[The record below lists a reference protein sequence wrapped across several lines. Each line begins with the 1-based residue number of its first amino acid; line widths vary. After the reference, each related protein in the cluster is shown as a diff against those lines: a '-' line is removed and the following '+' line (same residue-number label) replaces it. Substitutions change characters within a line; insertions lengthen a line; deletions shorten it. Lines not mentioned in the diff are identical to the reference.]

1 MKWHMFCN
9 NFHNALPGLITSK
22 FNCLQIFKFS
32 IFAFHKKKREIF
44 DTKLRGSKILPIT
57 VQIGL
62 QYLHNVSMCVKYLP
76 FLLQI
81 LIIFGSAWIQE
92 RMIWPAFID
101 TLRAL
106 NGRNRWPFPWIKSAE
121 KIRTTTHS
129 WQLPWFIFYGEN
141 WINTTG
147 TCPQTILN

>member
-9 NFHNALPGLITSK
+9 NFHNALPGSITSK

-44 DTKLRGSKILPIT
+44 DTKRIKNTSNHCPNRFT
-57 VQIGL
+57 VFTQCV
-62 QYLHNVSMCVKYLP
+62 NVCEISS
-76 FLLQI
+76 FS
-81 LIIFGSAWIQE
+81 SAN
-92 RMIWPAFID
+92 ID
-101 TLRAL
+101 HFWKCMNSRENDMARFYRYSSSLKWSEQMT
-106 NGRNRWPFPWIKSAE
+106 FPMDQVCRE

-141 WINTTG
+141 WNNTTG